1 MLHSVRKVALI
12 TALLLLLPAVAMR
25 MSPEVRWGIEDFAA
39 AAALLFCSGMAYTLL
54 ASRLRV
60 HWQRVAVAGGVLL
73 ALALVWAELAVGL
86 FD

>member
-1 MLHSVRKVALI
+1 MLHAVRKVSLI

-39 AAALLFCSGMAYTLL
+39 AAALLFSAGMAYVLL
-54 ASRLRV
+54 APHMRGR
-60 HWQRVAVAGGVLL
+60 WQRVAAAGSVLL
-73 ALALVWAELAVGL
+73 VLALVWAELAVGL